1 MTDIRPAAAPDLP
14 EIARLHLAA
23 SRVAYRGILPD
34 DALDRLTLEARIE
47 LWRRR
52 YAALGPQG
60 RLWIYLRDNE
70 ILGFALADQTEKP
83 GSGVAI
89 GELASFYVLPS
100 FQGLGIGRSL
110 IETAMDYFVLH
121 SFGHM
126 ILWTIRANLRAR
138 RFYENAGFSCDGA
151 TRVTRRQEAG
161 VMLEYDEIRYARTL
175 PAHAS

>member
-1 MTDIRPAAAPDLP
+1 VTDIRPANALDLP

-34 DALDRLTLEARIE
+34 DALDRLTQEARVE
-47 LWRRR
+47 LWHRR

-70 ILGFALADQTEKP
+70 ILGFALADQTEMP
-83 GSGVAI
+83 GSRIAV

-100 FQGLGIGRSL
+100 CQGLGIGRSL
-110 IETAMDYFVLH
+110 IATAMDHFALR

-126 ILWTIRANLRAR
+126 ILWTIRTNLRAR
-138 RFYENAGFSCDGA
+138 RFYENAGFSSDGA

-161 VMLEYDEIRYARTL
+161 VTLEYDEIRYARTL
-175 PAHAS
+175 SAQSS